1 MPPMPHAVSM
11 GAVLVAWKQVWSGES
26 GEDGLAPGL
35 APCEGSPAYRHR
47 TTGEVC
53 ATIEDIEATHE
64 ARAAEALHQQA
75 LATAA
80 PVR

>member
-1 MPPMPHAVSM
+1 MAHAVPM
-11 GAVLVAWKQVWSGES
+11 GAVLVAWKQVWGGEP
-26 GEDGLAPGL
+26 GEDRPAPGQ

-53 ATIEDIEATHE
+53 TTIEAIEATHE